1 MTSHRIEEGQDR
13 QQIQRKEQWQIARKY
28 SQSQGPWSR
37 QGKTPASIGTKAS
50 MLLQPPRMTPAVLP
64 TSLAADGSRVRK
76 IHELCVQESSLCL
89 L

>member
-37 QGKTPASIGTKAS
+37 QGQDTCE
-50 MLLQPPRMTPAVLP
+50 
-64 TSLAADGSRVRK
+64 
-76 IHELCVQESSLCL
+76 HWH
-89 L
+89 